1 MPLNTS
7 SNIQPNDPKAFQH
20 PSIRKRWIQNLIDL
34 LHFSL
39 LKGDIE
45 RAKRAW
51 SILVRCREINWKS
64 RWYWGLLILSSSSST
79 SNDGFESQSQGRE
92 VERWLNGLRVSARE
106 EDKPSLLHALVLHL
120 IKSGQYRHAYD
131 QLETYLSSYPFL
143 LSGPLHTYAGL
154 LSFYLAQPPSLRFHG
169 QSLPNSSSFHEKQA
183 LRQHLSVELELER
196 SSRSSL
202 SSSPPLRPIDHQH
215 LTADAAGL
223 RTARSW
229 FVKALEIDKTDQV
242 ARQFIDLIDNP
253 DKKGIN
259 DDDESDEEELHRMED
274 SDQSMEDPQSLSDTE
289 NEVEESDSE
298 DGSKEDGLSEG
309 DISDKEEGS
318 DQDDESGDKSD
329 ESENSW

>member
-1 MPLNTS
+1 MPLNTA
-7 SNIQPNDPKAFQH
+7 SNIQPNDTKAFQH

-51 SILVRCREINWKS
+51 SILVRCREVNWKS

-79 SNDGFESQSQGRE
+79 SNGGFDPQSQGRE

-154 LSFYLAQPPSLRFHG
+154 LSFYLAQPPSLRSDG
-169 QSLPNSSSFHEKQA
+169 QSLPISSSFNDKQA
-183 LRQHLSVELELER
+183 LRRRLSAEVELER

-274 SDQSMEDPQSLSDTE
+274 SDQSMEAPQSLSDTE
-289 NEVEESDSE
+289 NEVEDNDSE
-298 DGSKEDGLSEG
+298 DGSMQDGTSEG
-309 DISDKEEGS
+309 DISDKEERS
-318 DQDDESGDKSD
+318 DQGYDSNKSD
-329 ESENSW
+329 ESEKSR

>member
-7 SNIQPNDPKAFQH
+7 SNIQPNDPRAFKH

-51 SILVRCREINWKS
+51 SILVRCREVNWKS
-64 RWYWGLLILSSSSST
+64 RWYWGLLILSSSSSST
-79 SNDGFESQSQGRE
+79 SNDGYESQSQGRE

-154 LSFYLAQPPSLRFHG
+154 LSFYLAQPPSLRLDG
-169 QSLPNSSSFHEKQA
+169 QSLPISSSFHDKQA
-183 LRQHLSVELELER
+183 LRQHLSAEVELER

-202 SSSPPLRPIDHQH
+202 SSSPPLRPIDHDH
-215 LTADAAGL
+215 LPADAAGL
-223 RTARSW
+223 RTARGW

-242 ARQFIDLIDNP
+242 SRQFIDLIDNP

-259 DDDESDEEELHRMED
+259 DDDESDEEELHRIED
-274 SDQSMEDPQSLSDTE
+274 SDQSMEDPQSVSDTE

-298 DGSKEDGLSEG
+298 YGSIEEGLSER
-309 DISDKEEGS
+309 DILDKEEGS
-318 DQDDESGDKSD
+318 DQDD
-329 ESENSW
+329 